1 MIGMF
6 LKFAPETHTM
16 LKQCEATTSE
26 MSRKAS
32 PPAAIYGIRQ
42 DVNNAHCCSGE
53 LYCTSECSM
62 YANAVACMIASQSG
76 FHSKHLAP
84 MLHLFVVF
92 VSV

>member
-32 PPAAIYGIRQ
+32 PPYVSLSFLLGCKNPEFTGVSLQSCTLVLVLCFIVDQNEFIAIMT
-42 DVNNAHCCSGE
+42 GE
-53 LYCTSECSM
+53 S
-62 YANAVACMIASQSG
+62 
-76 FHSKHLAP
+76 
-84 MLHLFVVF
+84 
-92 VSV
+92 